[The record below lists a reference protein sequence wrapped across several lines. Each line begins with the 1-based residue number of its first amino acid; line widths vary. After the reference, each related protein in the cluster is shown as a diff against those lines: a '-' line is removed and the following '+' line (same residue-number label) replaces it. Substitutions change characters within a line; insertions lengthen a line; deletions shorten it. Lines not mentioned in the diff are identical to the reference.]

1 MLGSLKLNSITK
13 SNVASLDII
22 SITQTSSLLEVYVSK
37 MILTKWKRSCV
48 RLLASSSYSLGK
60 RLGKPYITCEPIW
73 TSYTYK
79 MEGFPYNRCSE
90 IVVTAFTITP
100 KPFKMQK
107 IKNQEYWEFNRFLT
121 LYWNYCFLIAFQ
133 WHWDHSS

>member
-37 MILTKWKRSCV
+37 MEKIFVILR
-48 RLLASSSYSLGK
+48 ASSSYSLGK
-60 RLGKPYITCEPIW
+60 QLGKPYITCEPIW

-121 LYWNYCFLIAFQ
+121 LCWNYCFLIAFQ

>member
-37 MILTKWKRSCV
+37 MILTLKGRSCV

-60 RLGKPYITCEPIW
+60 QLGKPYITCEPIW
-73 TSYTYK
+73 FGLLTHIKWRAIHTTDALKSLLQPSQLHQNPSKCKKSRTK
-79 MEGFPYNRCSE
+79 NIENSIGF
-90 IVVTAFTITP
+90 
-100 KPFKMQK
+100 
-107 IKNQEYWEFNRFLT
+107 
-121 LYWNYCFLIAFQ
+121 
-133 WHWDHSS
+133 

>member
-60 RLGKPYITCEPIW
+60 QLGKPYITCEPIW

-79 MEGFPYNRCSE
+79 NGGLSIQQMLWNRCYSLHHY
-90 IVVTAFTITP
+90 TKTLQNA
-100 KPFKMQK
+100 
-107 IKNQEYWEFNRFLT
+107 KNQEPRILRIQSVSNLVLKLLFSDCFSMT
-121 LYWNYCFLIAFQ
+121 LG
-133 WHWDHSS
+133 S

>member
-37 MILTKWKRSCV
+37 MEKIFVILR
-48 RLLASSSYSLGK
+48 ASSSYSLGK
-60 RLGKPYITCEPIW
+60 QLGKPYITCEPIW

-100 KPFKMQK
+100 KPFKVQK
-107 IKNQEYWEFNRFLT
+107 IKNQQYWELNRFLT
-121 LYWNYCFLIAFQ
+121 LCWNYCFLIAFQ